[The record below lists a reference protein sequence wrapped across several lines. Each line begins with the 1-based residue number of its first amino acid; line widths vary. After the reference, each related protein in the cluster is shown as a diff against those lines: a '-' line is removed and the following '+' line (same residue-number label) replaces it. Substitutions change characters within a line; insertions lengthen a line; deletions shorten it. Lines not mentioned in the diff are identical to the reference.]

1 VSERRRRARS
11 GINLR
16 ALQHLGSRQLER
28 CLSQVGAGGFFVEDP
43 GGAARPGELVVM
55 ELADGDQGGLRVT
68 GEIVHVSERGF
79 GVRITRADWD
89 RLRALLAREERRTG
103 GTDDG

>member
-1 VSERRRRARS
+1 MSERRRQARE
-11 GINLR
+11 GISLR
-16 ALQHLGSRQLER
+16 ALQHLGSRRVER

-55 ELADGDQGGLRVT
+55 ELAEGEEGLRVT
-68 GEIVHVSERGF
+68 GEVVHVSERGF

-89 RLRALLAREERRTG
+89 RLRALLARHAAL
-103 GTDDG
+103 